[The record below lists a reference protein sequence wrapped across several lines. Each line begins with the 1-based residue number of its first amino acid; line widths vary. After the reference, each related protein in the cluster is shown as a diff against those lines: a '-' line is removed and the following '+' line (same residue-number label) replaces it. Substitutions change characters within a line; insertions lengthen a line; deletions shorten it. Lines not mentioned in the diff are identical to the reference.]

1 MQFLDLPHE
10 LFLELWDI
18 FEAQTTQETYAQ
30 MNALIQTCH
39 YLYDNFNPRLYH
51 NVAHTDSSNTMAM
64 TWAIRY
70 GPITTTEK
78 LLDAC
83 VDIAN
88 TDLNF
93 ILNMA
98 VEHNRVDAIK
108 LLLHRGFDPNMG
120 NRM

>member
-1 MQFLDLPHE
+1 
-10 LFLELWDI
+10 
-18 FEAQTTQETYAQ
+18 
-30 MNALIQTCH
+30 
-39 YLYDNFNPRLYH
+39 
-51 NVAHTDSSNTMAM
+51 MAM
-64 TWAIRY
+64 TWAIRH

-88 TDLNF
+88 NDLNF

-120 NRM
+120 NRMQQTALHHAAVCDNVEIAQILLDAGVNVDSWDCDYGRADLDCDLPLIMGHFLFPMEALGA